1 MGFSVQD
8 LGRGTSTLQESIL
21 RFLLETQNSDG
32 SWGYTPGKLGA
43 LEPTAY
49 ACLSLFGIP
58 SARVNLQKGIESI
71 RSAQSPEGGWT
82 VSVSDN
88 QPTSWATAL
97 AGFALLNLEGLISA
111 SGLAANF
118 LLNAAQRTPR
128 NWILKMAEWMQ
139 SWDSSYV
146 DQNLRGWNWNSGTA
160 TWIEPT
166 AYGLIFLKKFRSM
179 GGWAH
184 DDRAHKLNEINREA
198 DELIYARACKEGGW
212 NYGNSLVLGEELRPY
227 PLTTALALI
236 ALQDSPDRTEN
247 RKGREYLKRSIDDE
261 KSALALSFAAL
272 SLQIYGVETSRIRQ
286 KICDLYAATQFF
298 SNIRTTALAL
308 LAQQSEDGKNC
319 FKF

>member
-1 MGFSVQD
+1 M
-8 LGRGTSTLQESIL
+8 
-21 RFLLETQNSDG
+21 
-32 SWGYTPGKLGA
+32 
-43 LEPTAY
+43 EPTAY
-49 ACLSLFGIP
+49 ACLSLAGIP
-58 SARVNLQKGIESI
+58 SAHSGLQKGLESI
-71 RSAQSPEGGWT
+71 RTTQSPEGGWA

-88 QPTSWATAL
+88 QPTPWVTAL
-97 AGFALLNLEGLISA
+97 ASFALLNLEGLVSA
-111 SGLAANF
+111 SGPAANF
-118 LLNAAQRTPR
+118 LLNAAQKTPR

-166 AYGLIFLKKFRSM
+166 AYGLISLKTFRSL

-184 DDRAHKLNEINREA
+184 DDRGHQLNEITREG

-212 NYGNSLVLGEELRPY
+212 NYGNSRVLGEELRPY

-236 ALQDSPDRTEN
+236 ALQDTPDRTEN
-247 RKGREYLKRSIDDE
+247 RKGREYLKKSIDDE
-261 KSALALSFAAL
+261 KSALALSLAAL
-272 SLQIYGVETSRIRQ
+272 SLQIYGVETSHIRQ
-286 KICDLYAATQFF
+286 KICDLYAETHFF
-298 SNIRTTALAL
+298 SDVRTTALAL